1 MGLCRIRQRKAV
13 PSTLMGREPFLGI
26 ATGASKLLLCSVAVP
41 WEYQKQREVT
51 RDARKR
57 NRCSSP

>member
-13 PSTLMGREPFLGI
+13 PSTLMSREPFVGI
-26 ATGASKLLLCSVAVP
+26 AMGASKLLLCSAAVP
-41 WEYQKQREVT
+41 WEYRKQRDVA
-51 RDARKR
+51 RDVRKR